1 VLAGCTRSADEP
13 DRPLEILTTSAAETL
28 DPRYST
34 DAVGLRAT
42 RLVHAGLFGIDRAT
56 LAPYPLVAKTYR
68 FEGPQELHVT
78 LRAGVRFHGGKEL
91 DSGDVVATLA
101 AFADPKV
108 ASRHARVVSAIARA
122 EAEGPL
128 GVKIVLARPHATLLT
143 DLELPVL
150 RADQAASPPAPDGT
164 LDGLGPFEITRSE
177 AGVIEL
183 QPRATG
189 VFPAPKHAITLRAV
203 RDENARA
210 LRLHAGRADLVQN
223 GFSPTLL
230 PSFDRAGLQVVARP
244 SASLTY
250 LVPRCDR
257 GPMQDTRVR
266 RAVSLAVDRAML
278 ARALF
283 AGHAT
288 PASTLLPPGHWARP
302 HVPEAGPRDVEGARR
317 LLREAGAEGAR
328 VSLLVST
335 DRARKLMA
343 RVLAAELEEV
353 GLSVEITS
361 LELGTML
368 GRLGSGDF
376 ELAML
381 QLPEVIEPN
390 VLRVFLHGEFV
401 PPAGSNRGR
410 VRSARLD
417 ALLDQGDARHDE
429 DARKEIYAEVEAL
442 VRQEALWIPLV
453 HEDHVAVVSPRASAY
468 APDRDGRWGGL
479 FDLP

>member
-1 VLAGCTRSADEP
+1 M
-13 DRPLEILTTSAAETL
+13 
-28 DPRYST
+28 
-34 DAVGLRAT
+34 GLRAT
-42 RLVHAGLFGIDRAT
+42 RLVHAGLFGIDRTT
-56 LAPYPLVAKTYR
+56 LAPYPLVAKSYR
-68 FEGPQELHVT
+68 FEGPRELHVT
-78 LRAGVRFHGGKEL
+78 LRSGVTFHGGKAL
-91 DSGDVVATLA
+91 DSTDVVATLA
-101 AFADPKV
+101 AFADLKV
-108 ASRHARVVSAIARA
+108 GSRHARVVSAIARA
-122 EAEGPL
+122 EPEGPL
-128 GVKIVLARPHATLLT
+128 GVKIVLSRPHATLLT
-143 DLELPVL
+143 DLELPIL
-150 RADQAASPPAPDGT
+150 RADQAAAPPAPDGT
-164 LDGLGPFEITRSE
+164 LDGLGPFEITR
-177 AGVIEL
+177 AAGGVIDL
-183 QPRATG
+183 SPRATG
-189 VFPAPKHAITLRAV
+189 VFPAPKHALTLRAV

-257 GPMQDTRVR
+257 GIMQDARVR
-266 RAVSLAVDRAML
+266 RAVSLAVDRSML
-278 ARALF
+278 VRTLF

-302 HVPEAGPRDVEGARR
+302 HVPEAGPRDVEGARQ
-317 LLREAGAEGAR
+317 LVREAGAMGAR

-343 RVLAAELEEV
+343 RILAAALEEV
-353 GLSVEITS
+353 GLLVETTS

-390 VLRVFLHGEFV
+390 VLRVFLHGDFV

-417 ALLDQGDARHDE
+417 ALLDAGDAQRDD
-429 DARKEIYAEVEAL
+429 DARRALYAEVETL
-442 VRQEALWIPLV
+442 VREEALWIPLV